1 MKIYLN
7 QEHTDENLKDD
18 NDSCGDNVKELI
30 SVDEDDESFFSIEMT
45 TDEIEEPTEGEFG
58 ENNDCSK
65 DESMEEFCNNDG
77 KNGDIFPSIINDMI
91 DTVVNMEIKQ
101 GIK

>member
-1 MKIYLN
+1 
-7 QEHTDENLKDD
+7 
-18 NDSCGDNVKELI
+18 
-30 SVDEDDESFFSIEMT
+30 MT
-45 TDEIEEPTEGEFG
+45 TDEIEEPTEGDFG

-65 DESMEEFCNNDG
+65 DESMEEFYNNVG
-77 KNGDIFPSIINDMI
+77 KNGDIFPSIINEMI